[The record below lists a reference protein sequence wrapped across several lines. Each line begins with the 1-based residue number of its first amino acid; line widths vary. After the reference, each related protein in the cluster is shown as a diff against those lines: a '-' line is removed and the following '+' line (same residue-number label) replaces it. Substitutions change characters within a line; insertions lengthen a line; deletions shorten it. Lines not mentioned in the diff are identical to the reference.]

1 MKAVQRACKDTPGS
15 DETLD
20 GTLKEFESLH
30 ADVSVGI
37 RQFTNS
43 FALLNM
49 IKLNPFQ
56 KQRVQR
62 LLTVLRPRL
71 DQAFRGKVASGY
83 QLPRGSVAHVQDQVR
98 REFQA
103 PGGEGG
109 ETREDEQEPGQE

>member
-43 FALLNM
+43 FALL
-49 IKLNPFQ
+49 KCL
-56 KQRVQR
+56 
-62 LLTVLRPRL
+62 
-71 DQAFRGKVASGY
+71 Y
-83 QLPRGSVAHVQDQVR
+83 
-98 REFQA
+98 
-103 PGGEGG
+103 
-109 ETREDEQEPGQE
+109 